1 MTSSRLLE
9 SFLTEFD
16 ERISSEL
23 NLDPLGLQVIW
34 SAYGQKIFR
43 NRINSISNDI
53 RNYTLNLFNH
63 AVIKAL
69 IEDDGVQLGRR
80 LLNNKAYA
88 GRGKDSAAF
97 RQACL
102 IYLENVFAYAMVE
115 AQAKPGVET
124 AGVLG
129 ISKARARWG
138 DEPKGNPRL
147 VFSHETQAHVLVRQ
161 NSLGVSGRYKTPL
174 VEMKFFD
181 SGYDYALPEA
191 QPQWEKVQ
199 KQLFSAAGPLGRLQ
213 KLAHAHLCEVLADTR
228 HEPERSFAEVPTALK
243 KAFVD
248 AFRSPA
254 AVGTYA
260 RAFWLAV
267 TELDQGAPGA
277 LYQVLEQEW
286 QLSGHKRDRSTD
298 KVFSLAVRQRS
309 LSTVDKD
316 KLEHVRLLEPFL
328 GELSLLLDV
337 MLSNK
342 SQLLDE
348 VCDKW
353 TALGRDEHTLP
364 RLAGLIEDDAAM
376 RAQVAG
382 TAAERLVELLALSRG
397 TDVRQHVVQLLKYHV
412 KVMEARGQS
421 SWIRLLNG
429 SQLKIDV
436 RTRQLPRQ
444 DDRPMGTWVHHY
456 YVPQFRHLLSGL
468 RGLA

>member
-43 NRINSISNDI
+43 NRISSISNDV

-63 AVIKAL
+63 AVTKSL
-69 IEDDGVQLGRR
+69 IEDDGVQLGRG
-80 LLNNKAYA
+80 LLNNKAYL

-102 IYLENVFAYAMVE
+102 IYLENVFVYAMVE
-115 AQAKPGVET
+115 AQAQPGVET
-124 AGVLG
+124 AGVIG
-129 ISKARARWG
+129 ISKARGRWR
-138 DEPKGNPRL
+138 DESKGNPRL
-147 VFSHETQAHVLVRQ
+147 KFSHEDQAHVLIRQ

-181 SGYDYALPEA
+181 GGYDYSLPEA
-191 QPQWEKVQ
+191 QPQWEQ
-199 KQLFSAAGPLGRLQ
+199 AQAQLFSAAGFLAPLK
-213 KLAHAHLCEVLADTR
+213 KLACAHLTEVLADTR
-228 HEPERSFAEVPTALK
+228 REPERSFSEVPKALK
-243 KAFVD
+243 KAFVK
-248 AFRSPA
+248 AFRSPP
-254 AVGTYA
+254 AVGAYA
-260 RAFWLAV
+260 RDFWLTV

-286 QLSGHKRDRSTD
+286 KPSGQKRERPIDN
-298 KVFSLAVRQRS
+298 VFTQAVKQRS

-316 KLEHVRLLEPFL
+316 KLQHVRVLEPFL

-337 MLSNK
+337 VLSNK

-364 RLAGLIEDDAAM
+364 RLAGLIEDDTAM

-382 TAAERLVELLALSRG
+382 TAAERLVELLALSHG
-397 TDVRQHVVQLLKYHV
+397 TDVRQHVVLLLKYHD

-456 YVPQFRHLLSGL
+456 YVPQFRHLLTGL